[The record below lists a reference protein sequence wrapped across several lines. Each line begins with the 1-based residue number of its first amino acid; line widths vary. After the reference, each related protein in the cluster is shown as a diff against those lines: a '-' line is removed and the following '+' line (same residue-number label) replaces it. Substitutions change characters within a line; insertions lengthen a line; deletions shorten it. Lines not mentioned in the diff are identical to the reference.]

1 MEYSKE
7 FLERLRKEIIADEG
21 CVLEVYKDHLGYFTV
36 GVGHLIRPSDE
47 EWGKDVGTRITQT
60 RSDELLVED
69 FNVVLRECE
78 SSFSTS
84 WPEWLPNPEHKWED
98 WPEEVKLIVANMAFN
113 LGLPRLKKFRK
124 MLTAINMKDYVKA
137 SEEGLDSRWAKQVYN
152 RSHRLMDRMRSIDQ
166 VDNVVSLG
174 YN

>member
-1 MEYSKE
+1 MEYSKA
-7 FLERLRKEIIADEG
+7 FRERLREEIISDEG

-47 EWGKDVGTRITQT
+47 EWGRPVGTRVTQT
-60 RSDELLVED
+60 RADELPVVD
-69 FNVVLRECE
+69 FNNVLKECE
-78 SSFSTS
+78 NAFSTS
-84 WPEWLPNPEHKWED
+84 WPDWMPNPDNKWEN

-113 LGLPRLKKFRK
+113 LGLPKLKKFKK

-137 SEEGLDSRWAKQVYN
+137 SKEGLDSRWAKQVYN
-152 RSHRLMDRMRSIDQ
+152 RSHRLMDRMRSIDSI
-166 VDNVVSLG
+166 DNVVGLG